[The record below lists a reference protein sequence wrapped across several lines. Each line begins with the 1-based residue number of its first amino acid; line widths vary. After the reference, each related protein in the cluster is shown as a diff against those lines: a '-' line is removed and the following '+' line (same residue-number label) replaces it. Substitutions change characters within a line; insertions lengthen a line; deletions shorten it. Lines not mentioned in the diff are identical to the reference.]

1 MSSWIV
7 FGGEDQKT
15 FLMAS
20 RRQQRANPRNTTNI
34 VVRNG
39 PAAPT
44 GGAPRQQQNQQQQQS
59 SRRRPRRR
67 RRQAQGRMPT
77 VQVSVSN
84 SRRRQRA
91 NARVV
96 YQRIVTTLG
105 TVGSNNSEQIETEL
119 AVLLNPS
126 TMKEATGSN
135 SYGPLQIYASTY
147 SLFQMRSLVLH
158 LKPLVGSSAVS
169 GTIVRMSWNPTN
181 NPTQVSWSA
190 LGARKHSDT
199 TPGRPGKFRLTFNDL
214 KGPKDGWFKT
224 NTKGDP
230 MLSFAGSVEIHSL
243 GKTMSTYKAEA
254 FSGGLFLAELETV
267 WAFKDYAQQPG
278 FMNLLKGDSTGDAQL
293 SVNSD
298 GVIQL
303 STGPQTRL
311 ARAARIDNPTVS
323 DIIWMVTDTV
333 IEAGAGAFP
342 PPFNWLFRGGWWFLK
357 RVAGAPVREAS
368 VVFNVYSSINDARS
382 NSPCIATSAVDQPVS
397 LNSLHFQ
404 QLTPGNVG
412 IADDIP
418 RPQLR
423 ALGVQVCNIASA
435 YRHPFNRNDTVM
447 AYPVYYIADGV
458 STGVGF
464 RNGSDGVYTA
474 NVVQVN
480 LVGDIPLSSDPATMY
495 VKPDGGQPQVVGLA
509 HAYSHARLSD
519 GGTELDVY
527 TVLMEASFNKALNV
541 TKSWRGAYIQYPD
554 GSEYK
559 VRVII
564 PQASSG
570 FVRMSFNP
578 GDYYLVQFFCYRASI
593 QQVTRV
599 MAGDN
604 VIAMSSA
611 QVATTT
617 HEFPT
622 GPMHGLLPYTSFDFT
637 VIEGDITFE
646 NASGGA
652 DARLL
657 DDDGPSDMDSDLEMA
672 DDDHYSDP
680 PISALGVEP
689 QAQSLYDILKH
700 DGHSERDARMAVNQ
714 LFPSESFI
722 RFNEIYHDRIVDG
735 FSPAA
740 ARRYA
745 MGL

>member
-20 RRQQRANPRNTTNI
+20 RRQQRATPRSTTNI

-39 PAAPT
+39 PAAPA
-44 GGAPRQQQNQQQQQS
+44 GGATQQQQQQ
-59 SRRRPRRR
+59 RRKRRNRRR
-67 RRQAQGRMPT
+67 RGQAPARMP
-77 VQVSVSN
+77 SVPVASAN
-84 SRRRQRA
+84 PRRRQRP
-91 NARVV
+91 NSRIV

-105 TVGSNNSEQIETEL
+105 TVGSNNSDQIETEL

-147 SLFQMRSLVLH
+147 SLFQMRSLNLH
-158 LKPLVGSSAVS
+158 LKPLVGASAVS

-199 TPGRPGKFRLTFNDL
+199 TPGRPGRFRLTFNDL

-243 GKTMSTYKAEA
+243 GKTMSTYQSKD
-254 FSGGLFLAELETV
+254 FTGGLFLAELETI

-278 FMNLLKGDSTGDAQL
+278 FMNLLKGDSTGDAKL
-293 SVNSD
+293 SVASD
-298 GVIQL
+298 GTIQL
-303 STGPQTRL
+303 TTGPQTRL

-323 DIIWMVTDTV
+323 DIIWMVTDT
-333 IEAGAGAFP
+333 IIDAGAGAFP

-357 RVAGAPVREAS
+357 RIANAPVRAEG
-368 VVFNVYSSINDARS
+368 VVFNVYASINDARS
-382 NSPCIATSAVDQPVS
+382 GSPCIATSSVPEVNLD
-397 LNSLHFQ
+397 SLHFQ

-418 RPQLR
+418 RAEQR
-423 ALGVQVCNIASA
+423 AIGVRVCNITSA
-435 YRHPFNRNDTVM
+435 HRHPFNKQDTVV
-447 AYPVYYIADGV
+447 AYPVYYMTDNLDM
-458 STGVGF
+458 GVGF
-464 RNGSDGVYTA
+464 RNGSGGAFTM
-474 NVVQVN
+474 NVIQVEFE
-480 LVGDIPLSSDPATMY
+480 GDIPVSSDPPAIY
-495 VKPDGGQPQVVGLA
+495 IKADNGGQPQQIGFA
-509 HAYSHARLSD
+509 HAHSFAHFEDEATSLEVH
-519 GGTELDVY
+519 TI
-527 TVLMEASFNKALNV
+527 LMQSFTTDAFNV
-541 TKSWRGAYIQYPD
+541 TKLWRGAYLQYPSD
-554 GSEYK
+554 GTYK
-559 VRVII
+559 LRVHV
-564 PQASSG
+564 PEPSSG
-570 FVRMSFNP
+570 FVRASFNS
-578 GDYYLVQFFCYRASI
+578 GGYYLLQFFCYRSVVQGYTKVYAGSQHIASI
-593 QQVTRV
+593 PT
-599 MAGDN
+599 
-604 VIAMSSA
+604 
-611 QVATTT
+611 QVATTQHDFT
-617 HEFPT
+617 P
-622 GPMHGLLPYTSFDFT
+622 GPMHGLMPYTSFDFN
-637 VIEGDITFE
+637 VIEGSLHFE
-646 NASGGA
+646 TVPSTGGA
-652 DARLL
+652 RIQPEAAE
-657 DDDGPSDMDSDLEMA
+657 DDLSDVDSDLEMA

-680 PISALGVEP
+680 PLSALGVEP
-689 QAQSLYDILKH
+689 QAQSLYDILRH

>member
-39 PAAPT
+39 PAAPS
-44 GGAPRQQQNQQQQQS
+44 GGATQQQQQQ
-59 SRRRPRRR
+59 RRR
-67 RRQAQGRMPT
+67 RRARRRRGQAPARMS
-77 VQVSVSN
+77 SVPAAPAN
-84 SRRRQRA
+84 SRRRQRP
-91 NARVV
+91 NSRIV

-147 SLFQMRSLVLH
+147 SLFQMRSLTLH

-199 TPGRPGKFRLTFNDL
+199 TPGRPGRFRLTFNDL

-254 FSGGLFLAELETV
+254 FTGGLFLAELETV

-303 STGPQTRL
+303 TTGPQTRL

-323 DIIWMVTDTV
+323 DIIWMVTDT
-333 IEAGAGAFP
+333 IIDAGAGAFP

-357 RVAGAPVREAS
+357 RVAGAPVRES
-368 VVFNVYSSINDARS
+368 GVVFHVYSSINDARS
-382 NSPCIATSAVDQPVS
+382 NSPCIATSTPDHPIS
-397 LNSLHFQ
+397 LQSLHFQ

-418 RPQLR
+418 RPELR
-423 ALGVQVCNIASA
+423 ALGIQVCNITSA
-435 YRHPFNRNDTVM
+435 YRHPFNSDDTVM
-447 AYPVYYIADGV
+447 AYPVYYIANGV
-458 STGVGF
+458 TTGVGF
-464 RNGSDGVYTA
+464 RNGLEGVYTA
-474 NVVQVN
+474 NVVQATF
-480 LVGDIPLSSDPATMY
+480 VGDVPVSSNPATMY
-495 VKPDGGQPQVVGLA
+495 VKPDGGSPQMVGLA
-509 HAYSHARLSD
+509 HAYSHARLED
-519 GGTELDVY
+519 GGTTLDVY
-527 TVLMEASFNKALNV
+527 TVLMEATFSKTLRV
-541 TKSWRGAYIQYPD
+541 TKDGWRGAYIQYPD
-554 GSEYK
+554 GGQYRI
-559 VRVII
+559 RVII
-564 PQASSG
+564 PQASNG
-570 FVRMSFNP
+570 YIRISFNP
-578 GDYYLVQFFCYRASI
+578 GDYYLVQFFCYRASV
-593 QQVTRV
+593 QQVQQV
-599 MAGDN
+599 MAGND
-604 VIAMSSA
+604 VIAMSAA

-622 GPMHGLLPYTSFDFT
+622 GPMHGLLPYTSFDFS

-646 NASGGA
+646 NVGGA
-652 DARLL
+652 VTLAAA
-657 DDDGPSDMDSDLEMA
+657 DDDPSDEDSDLEMA

-680 PISALGVEP
+680 PLSALGVEP
-689 QAQSLYDILKH
+689 QAQSLYDILRH

>member
-1 MSSWIV
+1 
-7 FGGEDQKT
+7 
-15 FLMAS
+15 MAS
-20 RRQQRANPRNTTNI
+20 RRQQRATPRSTTNI

-39 PAAPT
+39 PAAPA
-44 GGAPRQQQNQQQQQS
+44 GGATQQQQQQRKK
-59 SRRRPRRR
+59 RRNRRR
-67 RRQAQGRMPT
+67 RGQAPARMP
-77 VQVSVSN
+77 SVPVASAN
-84 SRRRQRA
+84 SRRRQRP
-91 NARVV
+91 NSRIV

-147 SLFQMRSLVLH
+147 SLFQMRSLTLH

-190 LGARKHSDT
+190 LGARKHADT
-199 TPGRPGKFRLTFNDL
+199 TPGRPGRFRLTYNDL

-254 FSGGLFLAELETV
+254 FTGGLFLAELETV

-278 FMNLLKGDSTGDAQL
+278 FMNLLKGDSTGDAQV
-293 SVNSD
+293 SVASD

-303 STGPQTRL
+303 TTGAQTRL
-311 ARAARIDNPTVS
+311 ARAARIDNPSVS
-323 DIIWMVTDTV
+323 DIIWMVTDT
-333 IEAGAGAFP
+333 IIDAGAGAFP

-357 RVAGAPVREAS
+357 RVAGAPVRADQ
-368 VVFNVYSSINDARS
+368 VTFQVFSSINDARS
-382 NSPCIATSAVDQPVS
+382 NSPCVATSDVGPVS
-397 LNSLHFQ
+397 VQSLHFQ

-418 RPQLR
+418 RPGVR
-423 ALGVQVCNIASA
+423 ALGVQVCNITSA
-435 YRHPFNRNDTVM
+435 YRHLFDSNDTVV
-447 AYPVYYIADGV
+447 AYPVYYMADNL
-458 STGVGF
+458 SAGVGF
-464 RNGSDGVYTA
+464 RNGTTGVFTM
-474 NVVQVN
+474 NVVQVE
-480 LVGDIPLSSDPATMY
+480 LRGDIPLSSDPPAMY
-495 VKPDGGQPQVVGLA
+495 IRADNGGAFRQIGLA
-509 HAYSHARLSD
+509 HAHAFTHVENDTTIMDIHTILMQSIH
-519 GGTELDVY
+519 TE
-527 TVLMEASFNKALNV
+527 AFNVRKQ
-541 TKSWRGAYIQYPD
+541 WRGAYLQYPYND
-554 GSEYK
+554 NGTYK
-559 VRVII
+559 VRAHI
-564 PQASSG
+564 PIATEG
-570 FVRMSFNP
+570 NVRVSFDD
-578 GDYYLVQFFCYRASI
+578 GGYYLVQFFSYRASV
-593 QQVTRV
+593 QGVTNV
-599 MAGDN
+599 YAGDQL
-604 VIAMSSA
+604 IAVSTA
-611 QVATTT
+611 TVATTT
-617 HEFPT
+617 HDFDP
-622 GPMHGLLPYTSFDFT
+622 GSFHGLLPYTSFNFE
-637 VIEGDITFE
+637 VIEGSLHFE
-646 NASGGA
+646 NVQGSSSAIA
-652 DARLL
+652 AAE
-657 DDDGPSDMDSDLEMA
+657 DDLSEVDSELEMA

-680 PISALGVEP
+680 PLSALGVEP

-714 LFPSESFI
+714 LYPSESFI